1 MTNIIPFNKTV
12 GQKDIPEKSGIGSG
26 SGDKSK
32 KDFHIADHPLL
43 SFFGIFLAKTVTT
56 ISYGVGM
63 ALFFILMWLKPV
75 VCGILNLATGLFLI
89 FGIVFYFFPKFHN
102 HYHEL
107 LIASFVFFLMSWA
120 YESLIMKLSSGDIV
134 RIL

>member
-1 MTNIIPFNKTV
+1 MANIIPFNKDF
-12 GQKDIPEKSGIGSG
+12 GQKDVDAKSGLTSESI
-26 SGDKSK
+26 KNSK
-32 KDFHIADHPLL
+32 KGFDIGDHPML
-43 SFFGIFLAKTVTT
+43 SFLGVFLVKATAT
-56 ISYGVGM
+56 IASGVGM
-63 ALFFILMWLKPV
+63 ALFFVLMWLKPL

-89 FGIVFYFFPKFHN
+89 FGIVFYFLPKLHN

-107 LIASFVFFLMSWA
+107 LIASFVFFLLSWG

>member
-1 MTNIIPFNKTV
+1 MTNIIPFTKDF
-12 GQKDIPEKSGIGSG
+12 GQKDLKAKNDLGLGSV
-26 SGDKSK
+26 DKSK
-32 KDFHIADHPLL
+32 KDFDIADYPML
-43 SFFGIFLAKTVTT
+43 SFFGVFLVKAVAT
-56 ISYGVGM
+56 IASGMGM
-63 ALFFILMWLKPV
+63 ALFFILMWLKPL

-107 LIASFVFFLMSWA
+107 LIASFVFFLMSWG